1 MTKRRTLNIKLYNSQ
16 LNKLKPG
23 IKNGTEAHLNLLS
36 NGIGNSNDDEINFLH
51 KLLLTD
57 MQVSRFCQVFG
68 NGSSANIKLS
78 KTQLSKM
85 VQLGGF
91 IENFLKSMD
100 AIAKLGGEVWAN
112 LAPNKS
118 SFRCK
123 T

>member
-1 MTKRRTLNIKLYNSQ
+1 MTKRNTLNIKLYNSQ
-16 LNKLKPG
+16 LNKLKSG
-23 IKNGTEAHLNLLS
+23 IKNGTQAHLNLLS

-51 KLLLTD
+51 KLLLTY

-68 NGSSANIKLS
+68 NGSSANIKSS

-100 AIAKLGGEVWAN
+100 AIAKLGGKVWAN

-118 SFRCK
+118 SFRCR